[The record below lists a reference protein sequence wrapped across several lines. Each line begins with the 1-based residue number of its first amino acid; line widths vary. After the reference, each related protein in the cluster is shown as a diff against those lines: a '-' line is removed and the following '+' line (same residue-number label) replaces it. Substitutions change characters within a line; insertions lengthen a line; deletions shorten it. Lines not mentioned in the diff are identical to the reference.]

1 MSITS
6 HCLDLYHGCPGAG
19 MKVEIYFE
27 KQKINSAILNKDGR
41 SDQALVESKDV
52 KTGNWEIKF
61 FLADYYKKKTKLTD
75 PPFLDEVVVRF
86 GVSNAKDK
94 YHIPLLCTPH
104 SYTTYRGS

>member
-52 KTGNWEIKF
+52 KTGNPNKDSNPMNATTLPKEITPDLNNVTACQNPNAFAKPINNNGRKR
-61 FLADYYKKKTKLTD
+61 ASTKPWFTKAS
-75 PPFLDEVVVRF
+75 R
-86 GVSNAKDK
+86 
-94 YHIPLLCTPH
+94 
-104 SYTTYRGS
+104 

>member
-6 HCLDLYHGCPGAG
+6 HCLDLYHGRPAAG

-27 KQKINSAILNKDGR
+27 KQKINSVTLNKDGR
-41 SDQALVESKDV
+41 SDQSLVESKNV
-52 KTGNWEIKF
+52 KTGNLEIKF
-61 FLADYYKKKTKLTD
+61 FLADYYKTKIKLTD
-75 PPFLDEVVVRF
+75 PPFLNEVVIKF

-104 SYTTYRGS
+104 SYSTYRGS

>member
-27 KQKINSAILNKDGR
+27 KQKINSVILNKDGR

-52 KTGNWEIKF
+52 KNILIVLIKRN
-61 FLADYYKKKTKLTD
+61 LD
-75 PPFLDEVVVRF
+75 P
-86 GVSNAKDK
+86 NK
-94 YHIPLLCTPH
+94 Y
-104 SYTTYRGS
+104 R